1 MVGICV
7 RTSNNIWLLG
17 HHILILWLLSVVG
30 NKILPEEDTVTL
42 VFSWAWF
49 HTAQETY
56 IHSEDLRCYTIYFH
70 QSSLMTKQARDNDQ
84 LFLTGEYNFKT
95 ESMIY
100 LLLSDPVS
108 ASDI

>member
-1 MVGICV
+1 MVTG
-7 RTSNNIWLLG
+7 TSYTHTLA
-17 HHILILWLLSVVG
+17 SF
-30 NKILPEEDTVTL
+30 KILPEEDTVTL

-56 IHSEDLRCYTIYFH
+56 IHSEDLRCYTFYFH

-100 LLLSDPVS
+100 IPSIIGS
-108 ASDI
+108 GFCI